1 VRLVSRHLAA
11 ALAFALLA
19 AVPLALPPAGSSRA
33 RTAQSGLTLN
43 SYPIEGYLF
52 QRARRCSG
60 GSQVG
65 ARALERWMDDQRIS
79 TSYTW
84 GIYNCR
90 RIEDT
95 RERSR
100 HAEGRALDW
109 YIGTGNQAGRRL
121 AWRVIRR
128 LLATDS
134 RGNRYAL
141 ARRMGIQEIIYDCQI
156 WMADGGGLSRYGLC
170 RNPPR
175 GRKRKPIDDT
185 IEHLDHVHI
194 GLNWPGA
201 RRQTSYW
208 QFYFDRWTDES
219 DETAVPTARASRTP
233 SRSRD

>member
-1 VRLVSRHLAA
+1 MRLVRPPLVA
-11 ALAFALLA
+11 ALVLAVLATVALL
-19 AVPLALPPAGSSRA
+19 PATGSSQESA
-33 RTAQSGLTLN
+33 PPGATLN
-43 SYPIEGYLF
+43 SYPIEGWLF

-65 ARALERWMDDQRIS
+65 ARALERWIYGQRIS
-79 TSYTW
+79 SSYTW

-90 RIEDT
+90 PIENT

-100 HAEGRALDW
+100 HSEGRAVDW
-109 YIGTGNQAGRRL
+109 YIGTRNTRGKQL
-121 AWRVIRR
+121 AKRMIAR

-134 RGNRYAL
+134 RGNRHAL
-141 ARRMGIQEIIYDCQI
+141 ARRMGIQEIIYDCQV
-156 WMADGGGLSRYGLC
+156 WLADGLGMTRYGLC
-170 RNPPR
+170 RNRPT
-175 GRKRKPIDDT
+175 GRRRRPIDDT

-208 QFYFDRWTDES
+208 RFYANRWTDAS
-219 DETAVPTARASRTP
+219 AVPTARAARTP